1 MKTAAELA
9 PDSTLPLFIEL
20 AEVHIS
26 DGKPRFPNVL
36 PDIHGDSCPFCA
48 LVNLIRE
55 ENWFYRR
62 AVSE

>member
-9 PDSTLPLFIEL
+9 PDSTLPLLAHLAFIHQGLVMSPMRGQVECD
-20 AEVHIS
+20 A
-26 DGKPRFPNVL
+26 G
-36 PDIHGDSCPFCA
+36 CPYCA
-48 LVNLIRE
+48 LVQLTTQ